1 MFSNNNNVYLQSH
14 VSEQLDEVDWVADL
28 FPESSSYLDVYNRFS
43 LLGKR
48 ALYGHGI
55 YFSESDIEI
64 ASSTDTTIIHCPTSN
79 LFLGSG
85 SFEYEK
91 LRDDL
96 SLTPRQDKIFELFYL
111 KKKPIDVIADES
123 NCCIMVINC
132 ELQII
137 RHKIIRV
144 IDET

>member
-1 MFSNNNNVYLQSH
+1 MSATVKKVNAWFKQALK
-14 VSEQLDEVDWVADL
+14 SE
-28 FPESSSYLDVYNRFS
+28 
-43 LLGKR
+43 
-48 ALYGHGI
+48 I
-55 YFSESDIEI
+55 
-64 ASSTDTTIIHCPTSN
+64 
-79 LFLGSG
+79 
-85 SFEYEK
+85 EK

-132 ELQII
+132 ELQTI